1 MYPQWSQGVFLF
13 AEELCNIQWPGRIAK
28 RYHYSFIPIWE
39 SAFIQW
45 NTILTQRYYN
55 TREPVARNFFLSN
68 TIIDIENKSIRLTL
82 KSSKT
87 VRTRVSFSTG
97 HEAGMLTTQTYVY
110 ETSTRDSCQ
119 VFISIEKFP
128 GNVLFDLQN
137 RRSKSF
143 QSNPSQIRIK

>member
-87 VRTRVSFSTG
+87 VRTRVSFSRTRVSFSTG
-97 HEAGMLTTQTYVY
+97 HEAGMLTTQTCIWNVNARQLSSFYFHWKVPGQRIIRLAKP
-110 ETSTRDSCQ
+110 SIK
-119 VFISIEKFP
+119 VFPE
-128 GNVLFDLQN
+128 
-137 RRSKSF
+137 
-143 QSNPSQIRIK
+143 